1 MKPFVTTLLSWQ
13 LLSAPAFAAGGS
25 DEQAIRAQLDNWTKA
40 FNAGRAGEVC
50 DLFADDVIAT
60 VRTTP
65 NAGKAEICKRLL
77 NALARTDRKL
87 SYTTNIHEI
96 LICGNLAVVRLS
108 WTLTTEM
115 GGKTA
120 MTTDEGMDVFLRD
133 ANDVWRI
140 HRYLAFAA
148 EEDH

>member
-13 LLSAPAFAAGGS
+13 LLSVPAFAAAGTE
-25 DEQAIRAQLDNWTKA
+25 EQAIRGQLDNWTKA
-40 FNAGRAGEVC
+40 FNEGRADEVC

-65 NAGKAEICKRLL
+65 NAGKAEICTRLR
-77 NALARTDRKL
+77 NALAKTERKL
-87 SYTTNIHEI
+87 AYATDIHEI
-96 LICGNLAVVRLS
+96 LVSGDLAVVRLT

-115 GGKTA
+115 GGKAA
-120 MTTDEGMDVFLRD
+120 MTTDEGMDVFQRGAD
-133 ANDVWRI
+133 GVWRI